1 MTNRQ
6 TFHLDLKIPE
16 RSVKSQ
22 LFGFKE
28 QDSYCYHS
36 SFSQGGGHA

>member
-16 RSVKSQ
+16 RSEASQ
-22 LFGFKE
+22 LFGFKGY
-28 QDSYCYHS
+28 DSYCYSS
-36 SFSQGGGHA
+36 SFLQRRSHV

>member
-6 TFHLDLKIPE
+6 TFHLDLKIPGHSE
-16 RSVKSQ
+16 ESQ

-28 QDSYCYHS
+28 HDSYCNRS
-36 SFSQGGGHA
+36 SFLQGVGHA

>member
-6 TFHLDLKIPE
+6 TFHLALKIPQHSE
-16 RSVKSQ
+16 ASQ

-28 QDSYCYHS
+28 HDSYCYHS
-36 SFSQGGGHA
+36 SFSQGGSHA

>member
-6 TFHLDLKIPE
+6 TFHLHLKIPE
-16 RSVKSQ
+16 HSEVSQ

-28 QDSYCYHS
+28 RDYYCYHS
-36 SFSQGGGHA
+36 SSLQGSRHA

>member
-6 TFHLDLKIPE
+6 TFHLDMKIPE
-16 RSVKSQ
+16 HSDIGQ

-28 QDSYCYHS
+28 HDSYCYHI

>member
-16 RSVKSQ
+16 RSCTSQ

-28 QDSYCYHS
+28 HDSYCYHS